1 MTTQK
6 RKETQMNVDNLTNKY
21 LPGNNELQDNYQHY
35 IALDWSM
42 NMMAIARLKDGW
54 RQPKVVERS
63 SDLAE
68 LKLMLDNLTGKK
80 ILTIEETTS
89 THWLYLE
96 LCDYVDRLIICDP
109 YRNRLLSDGP
119 KTDKIDA
126 GKLCLL
132 LQAGLLKEVFHSLS
146 DLYQLRRLASA
157 YSDVVKAGVRLQNQK
172 AAFLKVEGLRA
183 DQVKSKTASFIIDHI
198 DEDIKRYRDTKE
210 DFEKQ
215 FRVLCRHNEQLKRL
229 KSIPGIGDIGAVRIL
244 AQVIDAHRFKKSGH
258 YLSYCGLVK
267 LEKLSGGRS
276 YGKKNPRYSRILK
289 SVYKTAALA
298 SISGNN
304 PIREYY
310 DDLLEKG
317 LAEHN
322 ARNAVA
328 RYIAKVSY
336 GMLKSGLEYQPY
348 KWRECSAKSSIIK

>member
-1 MTTQK
+1 
-6 RKETQMNVDNLTNKY
+6 MNANNLTNNT
-21 LPGNNELQDNYQHY
+21 PHGNNELPNSYQHY

-42 NMMAIARLKDGW
+42 KTMAIARFKIGW
-54 RQPKVVERS
+54 RGPKVIERP
-63 SDLAE
+63 SDLSE
-68 LKLMLDNLTGKK
+68 LKLMLDHLQGKK

-89 THWLYLE
+89 SHWLYIE
-96 LCDYVDRLIICDP
+96 LYDHVDRLIICDP

-146 DLYQLRRLASA
+146 DLYQLRRLVSA
-157 YSDVVKAGVRLQNQK
+157 YNDVVKAGVRLLNQK

-183 DQVKSKTASFIIDHI
+183 DQVKDKTISFIMDHM
-198 DEDIKRYRDTKE
+198 DEEIEQYRNTKE
-210 DFEKQ
+210 NYEKK
-215 FRVLCRHNEQLKRL
+215 FKEICRHNLQLKKL
-229 KSIPGIGDIGAVRIL
+229 KSIPGIGDICAIRIL
-244 AQVIDAHRFKKSGH
+244 AQVIDAGRFKNSGH

-267 LEKLSGGRS
+267 LDKLSGGRS
-276 YGKKNPRYSRILK
+276 YGKKKPRYSRLLK

-298 SISGNN
+298 GISGHN
-304 PIREYY
+304 PIRDYY
-310 DDLLEKG
+310 DYLLEKG
-317 LAEHN
+317 VAEHN

-336 GMLKSGLEYQPY
+336 GMIKNSSEYQPY
-348 KWRECSAKSSIIK
+348 KWREKKEK